1 MRNGILAAAL
11 AGMAPTMTLAQ
22 TPGPM
27 LNGTRLDLTVQGS
40 VKRVPDVA
48 TISAGVVT
56 SAADARSAMAGNASA
71 MTRVLAAL
79 RSAGVA
85 ERDMSTA
92 QIALSAQYRY
102 VENQAPIVT
111 GYQATNSVSIRFRDV
126 AKSGAILDALVAAG
140 ANQISGPTLSLD
152 KPEAALDEARSDAIK
167 TARARA
173 ELYAR
178 AAGLTVKRLVS
189 VSETSDISRPMP
201 MMMATRAKASA
212 DTEIVPGEQDV
223 GVTLSVTFE
232 LN

>member
-1 MRNGILAAAL
+1 M
-11 AGMAPTMTLAQ
+11 
-22 TPGPM
+22 
-27 LNGTRLDLTVQGS
+27 
-40 VKRVPDVA
+40 PDVA